1 LPSPKYCAV
10 KSCNH
15 GRDLGFLLP
24 NLFNTSVSFHGINE
38 FLLWNAAND
47 YTEGVDY
54 TPKADK
60 EKVEANLLI
69 LFYLLLPSLYLL

>member
-1 LPSPKYCAV
+1 MLLL
-10 KSCNH
+10 
-15 GRDLGFLLP
+15 DLLQLHYHRSY
-24 NLFNTSVSFHGINE
+24 NCLHLNINE

-60 EKVEANLLI
+60 EKVEANKKELKD
-69 LFYLLLPSLYLL
+69 LLLPSLYLL